1 MYFLAT
7 CNGNLKPVMTL
18 VGYIVHAIWI
28 GVPIALIIFGM
39 IDLGK
44 AVIASK
50 EDEVK
55 KATKAFGK
63 RFLYAAGVFAV
74 VWLVSTVFSLVAN
87 LGLNEVDG
95 DAVSSWQGCWA
106 CIKANGEESN
116 SGDTNDSGCHYTLT
130 GSGNKSTSDNQKV
143 QNPTQH
149 GRTDELQ

>member
-1 MYFLAT
+1 MDFLAT

-63 RFLYAAGVFAV
+63 RFLYAVGVFAV
-74 VWLVSTVFSLVAN
+74 VWLVTFVLNIVSG
-87 LGLNEVDG
+87 LGIEGVDKNTTE
-95 DAVSSWQGCWA
+95 GCTA
-106 CIKANGEESN
+106 CWSKIR
-116 SGDTNDSGCHYTLT
+116 
-130 GSGNKSTSDNQKV
+130 GN
-143 QNPTQH
+143 
-149 GRTDELQ
+149 